1 MLALDRP
8 NHAGVAAARC
18 LSQNGREV
26 TAQALTDLH
35 AHDVLEIGS
44 GKDNYTLGKK
54 ITKGEKLRFLVPKG
68 MRFKE
73 GFVFRRIRNEELIE
87 SLDQKY
93 RKEDRQE
100 EIYGF

>member
-1 MLALDRP
+1 M
-8 NHAGVAAARC
+8 
-18 LSQNGREV
+18 
-26 TAQALTDLH
+26 TDLH

>member
-54 ITKGEKLRFLVPKG
+54 ITKKSYVFLC
-68 MRFKE
+68 
-73 GFVFRRIRNEELIE
+73 RRGCVLKKALFLEESE
-87 SLDQKY
+87 MKN
-93 RKEDRQE
+93 
-100 EIYGF
+100 

>member
-1 MLALDRP
+1 MP
-8 NHAGVAAARC
+8 EVAAARC

-87 SLDQKY
+87 SLIRNTGKKTGRRRFMD
-93 RKEDRQE
+93 
-100 EIYGF
+100 F